1 MLHALTLQDPMFV
14 HANLVTPE
22 MESRAMV
29 IIKLKKIKLRED
41 LVILCIYLL
50 LCLLYIHED
59 RSFVRL
65 KLAP

>member
-1 MLHALTLQDPMFV
+1 MFV

-29 IIKLKKIKLRED
+29 IIKLKKIKVRED

-50 LCLLYIHED
+50 FCLLYIHD
-59 RSFVRL
+59 DCSFVRL
-65 KLAP
+65 MLSP